1 MHEMSQKNKDI
12 AIVGMSCFA
21 PGASDIHQY
30 WNNLKNG
37 VDSIIDAPED
47 IIDPRYFK
55 YKEGAI
61 DRFYSKRG
69 GFAPEIKFDPVKYS
83 MLPVSIPGMDT
94 AHLLALKLVYEA
106 LEDASVFEKKIPLTN
121 GCLIIGKGNYLGT
134 ALKRAVDIVHVGEQV
149 SEIVKMAMPDLS
161 SEDLEKIR
169 KAYQQICGR
178 YQADSM
184 VGLIP
189 NLIASLIANKL
200 DMHGPAYTLDA
211 ACASSLLALDHAINE
226 INSGN
231 CDIAIAGGVHLEQNA
246 VFWSIFNEI
255 GALSKKQKI
264 TPFDET
270 ADGLLPSEGAG
281 FVVVKDLEKAIADND
296 RIYCVIKGV
305 GISSDGHATSPMA
318 PAVEGQRL
326 AIDRAWEKA
335 GIDRTKIGYVEAHG
349 TATVVGDK
357 TELASLDQSFPSTE
371 ANNTI
376 LLGSVKSNI
385 GHAMP
390 AAGVLSLIKTVLSLY
405 HRQIPPTLH
414 CENPLKAMG
423 KTRFR
428 PAQKLEEWNEHKY
441 PLVAGVNSF
450 GFGGIN
456 AHVVLEAY
464 KTSNSLPKIEQNTPF
479 TDKVLVLSAK
489 TKEALIENLKKGSI
503 IREAGDYRLVLFNPT
518 ADRVDKAISLI
529 TKDKPWKGR
538 MDIWYSNEPLLSK
551 GGKIGFFY
559 PGYDPSQAPEVD
571 SIIDYFNISFPEIGS
586 EENLILD
593 NSLKLYRCS
602 ESIHR
607 SLDILGVQA
616 DLNFGHSLG
625 EWLAMVGSKMFG
637 EDSVNRLLASLD
649 PEQYRIDGVYF
660 VAVSAGVD
668 TIQKYLNKIDNLFL
682 SNDNCPHQVLLC
694 GTTAAIDELTPM
706 LQEDNLFYQIL
717 PFQSGLHT
725 PLIKHKLHLLEECF
739 SHLKYEKMQPPLWSC
754 NSLDVYPRSAAEI
767 KELSIKHVLEPVRF
781 RELIEKLYNEQNVR
795 VFIQIGEGSML
806 SFIDDTLA
814 GRKYS
819 NISAAI
825 KNRSTLEQ
833 LRRVLALLYIEGH
846 NINLDFIGA
855 NIKDGSKV
863 SERGIVLDRGMQ
875 IHKKLPLLSETSLQ
889 YWQRSSSSI
898 DLASLSIDTDH
909 PILKALSENI
919 KEMALMQV
927 DMVKLFQSK
936 GKLKANSNIPTQET
950 KSTPSPVIEKIEQKP
965 VVVDNTGKVF
975 EEDLYVSLDT
985 HPLIIDHSLV
995 VQPKHWNVL
1004 EDLTPVIPMTMTF
1017 ELLAE
1022 AAHKQDLSKKILK
1035 LAPISVFQ
1043 WMGVITP
1050 FVQKINGSWKSKDL
1064 ISLNIKG
1071 FASGDV
1077 LLGDEYPKVDPVY
1090 ESEID
1095 LGENIRPLPSKEL
1108 IYEMYMF
1115 HGPAY
1120 QGIDRVTHI
1129 TDKGI
1134 RAYIKHSG
1142 GKGALLD
1149 NLGQVY
1155 GLYLQLTLEEN
1166 SVTFPVKVQDISFY
1180 QDFEDQEGIFE
1191 CVCVTKSI
1199 DADFATAD
1207 IILKRDGKVWCVIKG
1222 WQNRRFEFDNAIWQM
1237 MVNTE
1242 NSSLAEEIA
1251 PGIFYYHKIYNKTYT
1266 WDFLQKRYLNQPEKA
1281 RIATY
1286 PLNKHKDYLISRIA
1300 LKDALR
1306 KYVERHT
1313 GKKTYPI
1320 EYFLKY
1326 DEHHKPLVYGLDELA
1341 GVEVSLAHKGT
1352 DSVAIVSDKPVGID
1366 IETIEQRSD
1375 EFMNLSFTANEIE
1388 MLKNRDL
1395 AEWSTKFW
1403 VAKEAYGKK
1412 LGLGL
1417 QGNPK
1422 KYEIKSI
1429 KNDDELII
1437 EDCSVRVMK
1446 FKNFIVGWTE

>member
-47 IIDPRYFK
+47 VIDPRYFK
-55 YKEGAI
+55 YEAGAP

-94 AHLLALKLVYEA
+94 SHLLALKLVYEA
-106 LEDASVFEKKIPLTN
+106 LDDASVFEKKIPLTN

-149 SEIVKMAMPDLS
+149 SEVVKIAMPDLS
-161 SEDLEKIR
+161 AEDIDKIK
-169 KAYQQICGR
+169 KAYQQLCGR
-178 YQADSM
+178 YKADSM

-231 CDIAIAGGVHLEQNA
+231 CDIAIAGGVHMEQNA

-264 TPFDET
+264 TPFDES

-281 FVVVKDLEKAIADND
+281 FVVIKDLEKAIADND

-318 PAVEGQRL
+318 PAVEGQVL

-335 GIDRTKIGYVEAHG
+335 GIDKNKIGYVEAHG
-349 TATVVGDK
+349 TATIVGDK
-357 TELASLDQSFPSTE
+357 TELMSLDQSFPNTE
-371 ANNTI
+371 TNKTI

-390 AAGVLSLIKTVLSLY
+390 AAGALGLIKTVLSLY

-414 CENPLKAMG
+414 CRNPLKVME

-428 PAQKLEEWNEHKY
+428 PVQRLEEWDESKY
-441 PLVAGVNSF
+441 PLVAAVNSF

-464 KTSNSLPKIEQNTPF
+464 KTPVSGGKLEQTTPF

-489 TKEALIENLKKGSI
+489 SKEALIENLKKGSV
-503 IREAGDYRLVLFNPT
+503 IRETGDYRLVLFNPT
-518 ADRVDKAISLI
+518 PDRVEKAISLI

-551 GGKIGFFY
+551 GGKIAFFY
-559 PGYDPSQAPEVD
+559 PGYDPNQSPEVN
-571 SIIDYFNISFPEIGS
+571 SIINYFNISFPEIGS
-586 EENLILD
+586 EENQILD
-593 NSLKLYRCS
+593 NTLKLYRCS

-607 SLDILGVQA
+607 SLDLLGVRA

-625 EWLAMVGSKMFG
+625 EWLGMIGSKMFG

-660 VAVSAGVD
+660 VAVSAGKEEV
-668 TIQKYLNKIDNLFL
+668 QKYIKSIKDLYL

-694 GTTAAIDELTPM
+694 GTTTAVDELVSK
-706 LQEDNLFYQIL
+706 LREDKLFYQVL

-739 SHLKYEKMQPPLWSC
+739 SHLKYEDMQPPLWSC
-754 NSLDVYPRSAAEI
+754 NSLGVYPRNAEGI
-767 KELSIKHVLEPVRF
+767 KELSIKHMLEPVRF
-781 RELIEKLYNEQNVR
+781 RELVEKLYNEQNVR
-795 VFIQIGEGSML
+795 MFIQIGEGTML

-814 GRKYS
+814 GKKYS
-819 NISAAI
+819 NISAAV
-825 KNRSTLEQ
+825 NTRSTLEQ
-833 LRRVLALLYIEGH
+833 LRRVLALLYIEGRD
-846 NINLDFIGA
+846 INLEFIGA
-855 NIKDGSKV
+855 NIKEAQPKGSDKGLIL
-863 SERGIVLDRGMQ
+863 ERGMRLY
-875 IHKKLPLLSETSLQ
+875 KKIPQLSEISLL
-889 YWQRSSSSI
+889 YWQRSTSSI

-909 PILKALSENI
+909 PVMKALNENI
-919 KEMALMQV
+919 KEMALMQI

-936 GKLKANSNIPTQET
+936 NKLKTNSNTTISEVIPKIVPPIVEKQET
-950 KSTPSPVIEKIEQKP
+950 VTI
-965 VVVDNTGKVF
+965 DNTGKTF

-995 VQPKHWNVL
+995 VQPKHWTVL

-1035 LAPISVFQ
+1035 LAPVSVFQ

-1050 FVQKINGSWKSKDL
+1050 FVQKISGVWKSKDL
-1064 ISLNIKG
+1064 IALNIKG
-1071 FASGDV
+1071 FASGEV
-1077 LLGDEYPKVDPVY
+1077 LLGDEYPKVDSVY

-1095 LGENIRPLPSKEL
+1095 LGEDIKPLPTKEE
-1108 IYEMYMF
+1108 IYKGYMF

-1120 QGIDRVTHI
+1120 QGIEKVTNI
-1129 TDKGI
+1129 TAKGI

-1155 GLYLQLTLEEN
+1155 GLYLQLILHEN
-1166 SVTFPVKVQDISFY
+1166 PVTFPVKVQDISFY
-1180 QDFEDQEGIFE
+1180 QDLADQEGIFE
-1191 CVCVTKSI
+1191 CVCLNKSL
-1199 DADFATAD
+1199 DDDFATTD
-1207 IILKRDGKVWCVIKG
+1207 IVLKRDGKVWCVIKG
-1222 WQNRRFEFDNAIWQM
+1222 WQNRRFEFDKAIWQM

-1242 NSSLAEEIA
+1242 NSALAEEIA
-1251 PGIFYYHKIYNKTYT
+1251 PGISYYNKKYNKTYT
-1266 WDFLQKRYLNQPEKA
+1266 WDFLEKRYLNQPEKA
-1281 RIATY
+1281 RLQSF
-1286 PLNKHKDYLISRIA
+1286 PMNKRKDYLISRIA

-1306 KYVERHT
+1306 KYVEQHT
-1313 GKKTYPI
+1313 GKKTFPI
-1320 EYFLKY
+1320 EYFVKY
-1326 DEHHKPLVYGLDELA
+1326 DEHHKPFVYGLDELA

-1352 DSVAIVSDKPVGID
+1352 DSVAIVSNKPVGID
-1366 IETIEQRSD
+1366 IETIEERST
-1375 EFMNLSFTANEIE
+1375 EFMNLSFTPHELE
-1388 MLKNRDL
+1388 LLKDKDL

-1412 LGLGL
+1412 IGLGL

-1437 EDCSVRVMK
+1437 EDCRVRVMK
-1446 FKNFIVGWTE
+1446 FKSFIVGWTE